1 MKKYIAALM
10 ACAAFALPA
19 MADVYEYEPGPFD
32 RIVVRA
38 DVDIVYRNVPD
49 SVGYIRYESAR
60 DFSNKLDVSCNK
72 GKLTILDKMTDE
84 DYGKL
89 PTLYMYSDY
98 LLSVSY
104 EGTGTVDVEMVSAT
118 PTFSAKLTGN
128 GKIVCSDIN
137 STEFSANIVTGNGSI
152 VARGKCTK
160 AKFSLTGA
168 GLIQADELV
177 ADDVKCSVM
186 GTGSIGCRPLDNL
199 DVRGIGTTKIYYY
212 GNPTVK
218 KMGGARL
225 EKMAEEQ
232 DPQAISARAAG
243 TPSEPASSER
253 KVTTLPVNTSEP
265 DEAGLEDD

>member
-1 MKKYIAALM
+1 MKRFFTALM
-10 ACAAFALPA
+10 ACFAFAVA
-19 MADVYEYEPGPFD
+19 ATADVYEYEPGPFD
-32 RIVVRA
+32 KIVVRA

-49 SVGYIRYESAR
+49 SAGYIRYESAR

-72 GKLTILDKMTDE
+72 GKLTILDRMTEE

-98 LLSVSY
+98 LLSVNY
-104 EGTGTVDVEMVSAT
+104 EGAGTVDVEMQTAT

-128 GKIVCSDIN
+128 GKIVCSGIN

-152 VARGKCTK
+152 VARGKCAK
-160 AKFSLTGA
+160 AKFSLTGS

-177 ADDVKCSVM
+177 AEDVKCSVM
-186 GTGSIGCRPLDNL
+186 GTGSIGCRPLDKL

-218 KMGGARL
+218 KVGGARL
-225 EKMAEEQ
+225 EKMEEQ
-232 DPQAISARAAG
+232 EDPQAISPRG
-243 TPSEPASSER
+243 TAVPER
-253 KVTTLPVNTSEP
+253 NVKTLPVGTEEP